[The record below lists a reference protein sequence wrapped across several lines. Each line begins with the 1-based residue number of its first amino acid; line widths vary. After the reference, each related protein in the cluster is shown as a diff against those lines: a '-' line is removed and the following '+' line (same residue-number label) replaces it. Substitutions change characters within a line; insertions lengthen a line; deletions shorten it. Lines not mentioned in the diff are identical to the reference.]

1 MLDTWG
7 KQLFLSELPHIGTTT
22 AKERLDRN
30 SSRLQ
35 KQIRKGRKD
44 MPGVHRKDTG
54 QDKQKST

>member
-1 MLDTWG
+1 MLDTWR

-22 AKERLDRN
+22 AKERLERN

-35 KQIRKGRKD
+35 KQIRKD